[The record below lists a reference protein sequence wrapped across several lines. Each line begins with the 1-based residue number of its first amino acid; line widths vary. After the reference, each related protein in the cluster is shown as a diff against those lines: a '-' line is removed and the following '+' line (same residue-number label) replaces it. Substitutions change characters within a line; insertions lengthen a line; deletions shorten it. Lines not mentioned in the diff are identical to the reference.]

1 MSILAFSDHQKS
13 RVSILLW
20 YLGLFND
27 HPAPPTA
34 FQLRRVSRGQAQ
46 FSTCA
51 WRGTRQSAW
60 SIADLIKQRNLHTKL
75 HNQLAFS
82 LSGHFYVTLRG
93 WVVNMQLVLPELV
106 AATFNLT
113 NGTILRKGENN
124 LRVLPMK
131 KGPPSFFNSSP
142 SSLVLGVIAAQ
153 SFSIAS
159 SAWGFS
165 TPRVR
170 SQYSM
175 EGGLSRFLGT
185 RGFLS
190 AYVSQSSGFG
200 TGTGAWD
207 GRGSEICTR

>member
-1 MSILAFSDHQKS
+1 MSILAFSDHQNS

-51 WRGTRQSAW
+51 WRGSRQSAW

-82 LSGHFYVTLRG
+82 LSGQFYVTLRG

-142 SSLVLGVIAAQ
+142 SPSPKPRRLTYVCGQETSRSQESAQPAFHRVLG
-153 SFSIAS
+153 
-159 SAWGFS
+159 
-165 TPRVR
+165 TYPRRREAPGWR
-170 SQYSM
+170 SYR
-175 EGGLSRFLGT
+175 EGLGCYNPSR
-185 RGFLS
+185 
-190 AYVSQSSGFG
+190 
-200 TGTGAWD
+200 
-207 GRGSEICTR
+207 